1 MVKGC
6 PGVEPAE
13 VVVDFIASFHRKFPG
28 GIFWINCSVPEVMHS
43 SIKYAEEV
51 SVCLCGVANQ
61 LGLFLCTPIAVF
73 VVAIHR
79 H

>member
-6 PGVEPAE
+6 PGVEPVE
-13 VVVDFIASFHRKFPG
+13 VVVDFIASFHKKFPG

-51 SVCLCGVANQ
+51 YKYLCS
-61 LGLFLCTPIAVF
+61 FLINHIPSF
-73 VVAIHR
+73 VVAL
-79 H
+79 